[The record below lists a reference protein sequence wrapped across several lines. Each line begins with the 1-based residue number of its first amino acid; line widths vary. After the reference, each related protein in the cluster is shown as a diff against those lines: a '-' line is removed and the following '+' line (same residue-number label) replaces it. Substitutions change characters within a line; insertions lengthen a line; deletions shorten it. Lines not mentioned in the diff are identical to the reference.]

1 VSTAAGTGPILFV
14 GLGSMGAPMASRL
27 ATAGHEVLLH
37 DVDGDRA
44 RALAGRTGARA
55 VDTLAAS
62 APTVAVA
69 VLMLPDST
77 AVETVLLGERGL
89 LATLGPGAVVVD
101 MGSSRPGSS
110 VQLAATAAGRGIGW
124 LDAPVSGGVTRA
136 GDGSLA
142 VMVGGEQAVLDR
154 VRPVLAVLG
163 SDVTLVG
170 SAGSGHAMKA
180 LNNLLSAIGLVA
192 ASEVV
197 SVGSNFGLDPQ
208 VMLDVLN
215 RSTGRNHATEVK
227 MARFVLSR
235 SFDSGFPLDLMVKD
249 LRTAV
254 DLAHETATPVPLAA
268 SCLEEW
274 AAASRSLPSSAD
286 HTQVAAYVESRAG
299 IRLQ

>member
-1 VSTAAGTGPILFV
+1 MSTAAGTGPILFV
-14 GLGSMGAPMASRL
+14 GLGSMGAPLASRL

-77 AVETVLLGERGL
+77 AVATVLLGERGL

-110 VQLAATAAGRGIGW
+110 VQLAATAARRGIGW

-192 ASEVV
+192 ASE
-197 SVGSNFGLDPQ
+197 GSPWGRTSAWTP
-208 VMLDVLN
+208 
-215 RSTGRNHATEVK
+215 RSCSTCSTGPPAATTRPK
-227 MARFVLSR
+227 SR
-235 SFDSGFPLDLMVKD
+235 WP
-249 LRTAV
+249 
-254 DLAHETATPVPLAA
+254 A
-268 SCLEEW
+268 SCCR
-274 AAASRSLPSSAD
+274 APSAQGSP
-286 HTQVAAYVESRAG
+286 S
-299 IRLQ
+299 I